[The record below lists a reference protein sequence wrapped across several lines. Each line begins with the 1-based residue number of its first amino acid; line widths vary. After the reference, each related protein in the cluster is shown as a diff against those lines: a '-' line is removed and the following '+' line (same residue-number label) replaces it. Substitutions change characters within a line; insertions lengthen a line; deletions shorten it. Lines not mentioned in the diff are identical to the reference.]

1 MISGSP
7 AEGPWSH
14 PSRCPVRRGVAPAVH
29 RRHRQVELL
38 HKPLRKILS
47 QNERARWSRRT
58 PPRPASALDGQS
70 AGSSCLAMAII
81 STLVLLV
88 NVYVCRCAPCY
99 VSMLE
104 AEMFE
109 AFAHNIAEKKT
120 ALPKAL
126 REA

>member
-1 MISGSP
+1 
-7 AEGPWSH
+7 
-14 PSRCPVRRGVAPAVH
+14 
-29 RRHRQVELL
+29 
-38 HKPLRKILS
+38 
-47 QNERARWSRRT
+47 
-58 PPRPASALDGQS
+58 
-70 AGSSCLAMAII
+70 MAII